1 MQNQPGDAGYKWLSE
16 TYGVYPVQSFR
27 VRSEIGTGRSTRS
40 DRGFVVNTYPRSY
53 EPAPTLRAHL
63 SFAFKY
69 EGIDLD
75 FLSRFFAAIGPD
87 PVAEWAQQEP
97 VGAYARR
104 CGFLYEWLTGHEI
117 SGLGDAGGNYVDL
130 LDGQRYL
137 AASRPEKVRRW
148 RINNNLPG
156 NRDFCP
162 MVALGDL
169 DLPGSAALK
178 SAIEGLVE
186 RYGFGTIERAVNWLT
201 VKESR
206 ASFEIESEGQEEDRI
221 RRLARAM
228 ETHCG
233 RIESALTDEGM
244 LEIQGAIM
252 GQAAKL
258 GLRRSPV
265 FVGHHTSQGQQVIDY
280 LAPHQDDVPR
290 LMDGLREYE
299 RRTRGSNPL
308 ARAAALSFGFVYIH
322 PLVDGNGRLSRFL
335 INDILRRDGFLPEPL
350 ILPVSAVISENATW
364 RKQYDAALER
374 LSRPLMFRIR
384 DSLSFAETKTYP
396 DGVPSNLRVSNWE
409 EGGSTWRYPDLTYQ
423 ARYLVGVIEHSIT
436 HGLKD
441 EAVFLRRYDTAIE
454 GLKEIIEGRDED
466 YGQIIRSLSQNARI
480 TGSLR
485 KTYPQVF
492 EDEKLAAKI
501 ERAVLEAFE
510 IIEPQSEDSVPV
522 VPLGTVRPRQ
532 R

>member
-1 MQNQPGDAGYKWLSE
+1 MQKQSGDAGYKWLSE
-16 TYGVYPVQSFR
+16 AYGVNPVQSFR
-27 VRSEIGTGRSTRS
+27 VRSEIGTSRSTRS

-53 EPAPTLRAHL
+53 APEPNWRAHL

-69 EGIDLD
+69 EGFDLD

-97 VGAYARR
+97 VGVYARR

-130 LDGQRYL
+130 LDGERCL

-156 NRDFCP
+156 TRDFCP
-162 MVALGDL
+162 MVALDEL
-169 DLPGSAALK
+169 DLPTSAALK
-178 SAIEGLVE
+178 QEIEGLIDQ
-186 RYGFGTIERAVNWLT
+186 YGFDTIERAVNWLT

-206 ASFEIESEGQEEDRI
+206 ASFEIESEGQEDDRI

-233 RIESALTDEGM
+233 RIESALSNEGM

-252 GQAAKL
+252 GQAATL
-258 GLRRSPV
+258 GLRGSPV
-265 FVGHHTSQGQQVIDY
+265 FVGSITSTGQQWIDY
-280 LAPHQDDVPR
+280 LAPHHDDVPR
-290 LMDGLREYE
+290 LMNGLREYE
-299 RRTRGSNPL
+299 RRTRGSNSL

-335 INDILRRDGFLPEPL
+335 INDILRRDGFLPEPM
-350 ILPVSAVISENATW
+350 ILPVSAVISENSAR

-374 LSRPLMFRIR
+374 LSRPLMFRVR
-384 DSLSFAETKTYP
+384 DNCTFGETKVYP
-396 DGVPSNLRVSNWE
+396 DGVRSNLHVTDWE
-409 EGGSTWRYPDLTYQ
+409 SVASTWRYPDLTYQ
-423 ARYLVGVIEHSIT
+423 SRYLVDVIKHSLT

-441 EAVFLRRYDTAIE
+441 EAIFLTRFDAARTA
-454 GLKEIIEGRDED
+454 LKEVIEGRDED
-466 YGQIIRSLSQNARI
+466 YAQIIRSISLN
-480 TGSLR
+480 GSVSSRLR

-492 EDEKLAAKI
+492 GNERLAI
-501 ERAVLEAFE
+501 RVECAVLKAFGHVDPE
-510 IIEPQSEDSVPV
+510 TEDSEPAVAFS
-522 VPLGTVRPRQ
+522 TVGPRQ